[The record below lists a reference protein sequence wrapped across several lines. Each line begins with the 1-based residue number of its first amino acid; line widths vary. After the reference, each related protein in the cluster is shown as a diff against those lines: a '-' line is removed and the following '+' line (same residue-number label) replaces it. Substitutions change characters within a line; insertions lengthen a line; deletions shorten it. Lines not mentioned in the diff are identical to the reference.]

1 MALRQYTLTE
11 SRGKSNHDF
20 YLLLSSYLFIYLAAL
35 GLSCGM
41 RDLSLWHA
49 DSSSFCQRAYLLHS
63 KCDLSSPTK
72 DGTHAPCFARQ
83 ILNHWATGVV
93 PNHDFQKLGERAEED
108 AELGRCRG
116 DHPSHIS
123 DFRGC
128 LNILGFCS
136 SRHNTA
142 GLCVKNKGHP
152 NGVISDTKPDQI
164 DMSRNS
170 LTFK

>member
-1 MALRQYTLTE
+1 MKST
-11 SRGKSNHDF
+11 RGGVVSNTRRIF
-20 YLLLSSYLFIYLAAL
+20 FKYLFIYLAAL

-41 RDLSLWHA
+41 RDLSLWHV

-63 KCDLSSPTK
+63 KWDLSSPAR

-83 ILNHWATGVV
+83 ILNHWATREV

-108 AELGRCRG
+108 AELSRYQG

-128 LNILGFCS
+128 LNIPRFLRQPTQHC
-136 SRHNTA
+136 RA
-142 GLCVKNKGHP
+142 LC
-152 NGVISDTKPDQI
+152 
-164 DMSRNS
+164 
-170 LTFK
+170 